1 MAAGGMAAD
10 AASVARWGYQLYG
23 GRVVQPAIVTAMTGG
38 DSEYGLGT
46 MRFSLSLGLG
56 DAYGHIGMAPGYTSM
71 LAVVPEKRL
80 AAAIR
85 LADGH
90 RNANTVMSRL
100 FQAIQEIS

>member
-1 MAAGGMAAD
+1 
-10 AASVARWGYQLYG
+10 
-23 GRVVQPAIVTAMTGG
+23 MTGG

-46 MRFSLSLGLG
+46 MRFSLLLGLG
-56 DAYGHIGMAPGYTSM
+56 EVHGHIGMAPGYTTM

-80 AAAIR
+80 AAAIL
-85 LADGH
+85 LADSH